1 MPTHRIAARKSA
13 ASNRNRLRARA
24 GFGGSVTNAVLF
36 PVNSPGRIRLPSR
49 HSTPC
54 PLRVRCYGSGAPLL
68 LIHGLGSSGDDWAFQ
83 IGPLAQRFRLI
94 VPDLRGCGES
104 PIGHERIS
112 IGSFGDDLWQLID
125 QAGIDQIGIAGFSMG
140 GAVALEMALQ
150 RPQQVSRLV
159 TINSLPSYR
168 VDHWRKWL
176 ELNLQI
182 GLVKTLGLRRTARM
196 VGRRL
201 FPEPHQAAMRQR
213 VIDVLGTNQV
223 EPYLRCAR
231 ALAAWCA
238 AERVESLRPP
248 LLMIAG
254 ELDYTGLDEK
264 RVWAQRMRAEL
275 LVVSGSRHGTPFD
288 AIDATNRSLLAFFS
302 GEPLPQDL
310 AIDSAHTA
318 PLAPPPLP
326 PEVDLPMDP
335 HYQKFPT
342 ETSVLA

>member
-1 MPTHRIAARKSA
+1 
-13 ASNRNRLRARA
+13 
-24 GFGGSVTNAVLF
+24 
-36 PVNSPGRIRLPSR
+36 
-49 HSTPC
+49 
-54 PLRVRCYGSGAPLL
+54 
-68 LIHGLGSSGDDWAFQ
+68 
-83 IGPLAQRFRLI
+83 
-94 VPDLRGCGES
+94 
-104 PIGHERIS
+104 
-112 IGSFGDDLWQLID
+112 
-125 QAGIDQIGIAGFSMG
+125 MG

-254 ELDYTGLDEK
+254 ELDYTGTHVAVAVNHNVVP
-264 RVWAQRMRAEL
+264 RARWAETVLR
-275 LVVSGSRHGTPFD
+275 SGDAVEIITP
-288 AIDATNRSLLAFFS
+288 RQ
-302 GEPLPQDL
+302 GG
-310 AIDSAHTA
+310 
-318 PLAPPPLP
+318 
-326 PEVDLPMDP
+326 
-335 HYQKFPT
+335 
-342 ETSVLA
+342 